1 MKKLTALVLAFV
13 TIAAIALAAGSSL
26 TIQSSQTLEEQFEAF
41 RAYLD
46 SLPADKRAA
55 WMAEMTSITEEEQ
68 TKTALSGGIPA
79 AAGEETMVWVSKSGK
94 KYHAV
99 STCSNMKNPS
109 QVTRAEALR
118 RGLEPCKRCKPQ

>member
-26 TIQSSQTLEEQFEAF
+26 TIKSSQTLEEQFEAF

-46 SLPADKRAA
+46 SLPTDKRAA
-55 WMAEMTSITEEEQ
+55 WMAKMTSITEEEQ
-68 TKTALSGGIPA
+68 AKTALSGGIPA
-79 AAGEETMVWVSKSGK
+79 AAGEEAMVWVSKSGK

-99 STCSNMKNPS
+99 STCSNMKNPR